1 MAIWGQLELL
11 CRAVTEEGQLE
22 AEKILAAARAEAE
35 QIMADARDRA
45 EKTFESELH
54 SRRSAT
60 HAEARRVVD
69 SAELEARRRIMAFRE
84 EMVLQVLGA
93 LENRLRKL
101 RDEPSYG
108 DIVLGFLREG
118 IEHLSGN
125 EFIVELPP
133 GDLELIAE
141 RIAGLEGELSIRIE
155 TQQSSSFEDGLR
167 VYTADRRLLFD
178 NSLSARVKR
187 IENRIRQDIW
197 RELFGAEKQES

>member
-11 CRAVTEEGQLE
+11 CRAITEEGQRE
-22 AEKILAAARAEAE
+22 AERILAKARTEAE
-35 QIMADARDRA
+35 QIMAEAKDRA

-54 SRRSAT
+54 ARRSAT
-60 HAEARRVVD
+60 HAEARKVVD

-93 LENRLRKL
+93 LEDRLRKL

-108 DIVLGFLREG
+108 DILLGFLREG
-118 IEHLSGN
+118 IEHLSGK
-125 EFIVELPP
+125 EFIVELTP
-133 GDLELIAE
+133 GDLELLAE
-141 RIAGLEGELSIRIE
+141 RIAGLAGDLSVGIE
-155 TQQSSSFEDGLR
+155 TIESNALEDGLR

-178 NSLSARVKR
+178 NSLSARLKR